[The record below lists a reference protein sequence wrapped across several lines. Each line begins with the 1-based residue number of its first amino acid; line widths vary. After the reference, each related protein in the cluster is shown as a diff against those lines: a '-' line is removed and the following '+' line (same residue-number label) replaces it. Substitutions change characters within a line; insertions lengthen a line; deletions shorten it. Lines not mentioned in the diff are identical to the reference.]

1 MRLSAHEWDEQ
12 DILGRQDILARL
24 RCSEDNTEASV
35 EERRRPMRPPILM
48 VPMDTSDLVSIVQNW
63 EHDNSPSNTFSHETA
78 FSSLQVSNTLGITY
92 YMYLVARC
100 KHFYK
105 SIFG

>member
-24 RCSEDNTEASV
+24 RCGEENTEASV

-63 EHDNSPSNTFSHETA
+63 EEDDNSTSKNFSHHETT
-78 FSSLQVSNTLGITY
+78 FSSLQVSNTLGIGDHI
-92 YMYLVARC
+92 VATL
-100 KHFYK
+100 K
-105 SIFG
+105 

>member
-24 RCSEDNTEASV
+24 QCGEENKEASV
-35 EERRRPMRPPILM
+35 EERRRPMRPPILL

-63 EHDNSPSNTFSHETA
+63 EDDNRTSKNFSHETT
-78 FSSLQVSNTLGITY
+78 FSSLQVSN
-92 YMYLVARC
+92 
-100 KHFYK
+100 
-105 SIFG
+105 

>member
-12 DILGRQDILARL
+12 DILGRQDILAKL
-24 RCSEDNTEASV
+24 QFGEENKEASV

-63 EHDNSPSNTFSHETA
+63 EDDNRTSKNFSHETT
-78 FSSLQVSNTLGITY
+78 FSSLQVSN
-92 YMYLVARC
+92 
-100 KHFYK
+100 
-105 SIFG
+105 